1 MDVNILFSR
10 LGGIIKELLWVNNY
24 FVYLDLIG
32 FELTFKA
39 TKLICT
45 LTLILPGSD
54 SLFSFLASTH
64 FLVI

>member
-32 FELTFKA
+32 FELTFNT
-39 TKLICT
+39 TKLIYT
-45 LTLILPGSD
+45 LTL
-54 SLFSFLASTH
+54 
-64 FLVI
+64 